1 MSETVLIKLPKELKK
16 ELKHLSI
23 EQERTMSEIVTE
35 LLTNYIEF
43 LKDK

>member
-35 LLTNYIEF
+35 LLTNYIES